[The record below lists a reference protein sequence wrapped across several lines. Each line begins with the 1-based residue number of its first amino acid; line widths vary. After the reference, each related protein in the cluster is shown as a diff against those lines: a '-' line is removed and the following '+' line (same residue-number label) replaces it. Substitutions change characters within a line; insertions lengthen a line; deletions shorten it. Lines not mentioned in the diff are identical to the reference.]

1 MQRIRLINNERNR
14 IKIRI
19 KEKEIEKI
27 LRLENTKL

>member
-1 MQRIRLINNERNR
+1 MQRIRLINNERNK

-27 LRLENTKL
+27 LRLENIKL